1 VHREQLSRQ
10 LRSWADHAQREAEE
24 ADTEADRLDWEG
36 QAQVLSGVST
46 FLTGSARE
54 MSDAAIWQQVVGDR
68 SRALASWE
76 KVKEGPE
83 AMLYAGVVA
92 GYDLVLTEL
101 RDMTGKTWQDVNART
116 GWVNR

>member
-1 VHREQLSRQ
+1 VNREGLSRQ
-10 LRSWADHAQREAEE
+10 LRSWADQAQHEAQE
-24 ADTEADRLDWEG
+24 ADTEADRRNWEG

-46 FLTGSARE
+46 FLTGPGRE
-54 MSDAAIWQQVVGDR
+54 MTDADIWQQVVGDR

-76 KVKEGPE
+76 QVQEGPE

-92 GYDLVLTEL
+92 GYDMVLTTL
-101 RDMTGKTWQDVNART
+101 RDMTGRTWEDINART